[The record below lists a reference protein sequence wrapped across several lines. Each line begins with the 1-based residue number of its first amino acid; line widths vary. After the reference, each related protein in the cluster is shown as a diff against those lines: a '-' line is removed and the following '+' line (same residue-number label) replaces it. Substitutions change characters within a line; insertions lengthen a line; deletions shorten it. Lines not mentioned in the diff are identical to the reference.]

1 MENINDIKVT
11 PQSAD
16 DQLRIA
22 IYGVMQCMVRGA
34 IGCSPQVKPEAVM
47 ILCCHNLGRLMAEMY
62 VGDELA
68 VHKFRKA
75 CRDVFDRT
83 TKEMPIIGRPDVN
96 PEASTAVGAGLG

>member
-1 MENINDIKVT
+1 MNGSDQVKIEAS
-11 PQSAD
+11 PAD
-16 DQLRIA
+16 DQLRQA
-22 IYGVMQCMVRGA
+22 TYAVLQCMVRGA
-34 IGCSPQVKPEAVM
+34 IACSPQVRPEAVM
-47 ILCCHNLGRLMAEMY
+47 LLCCHNLGRLMAEMY

-96 PEASTAVGAGLG
+96 PEAATAVGAGLG

>member
-1 MENINDIKVT
+1 
-11 PQSAD
+11 
-16 DQLRIA
+16 
-22 IYGVMQCMVRGA
+22 
-34 IGCSPQVKPEAVM
+34 
-47 ILCCHNLGRLMAEMY
+47 MAEMY

-96 PEASTAVGAGLG
+96 PEAATAVGAGLG